1 MTETLTEKQ
10 RVAMEAL
17 EGAQRA
23 GMPLSDYA
31 KSNGLE
37 LRPVYDAI
45 AALRRR
51 GALPK
56 PERTRK
62 RRAKGDFV
70 AIRVS
75 DTAAVAREIAHV
87 GRDELVCRLVGA
99 DGWTIECRQWPRPQW
114 VATLLS
120 GEKDAAA

>member
-1 MTETLTEKQ
+1 MTEALTEKQ
-10 RVAMEAL
+10 RVAMETL

-23 GMPLSDYA
+23 GMSLSDYA
-31 KSNGLE
+31 KSKGLE

-62 RRAKGDFV
+62 RRPKGDFV

-75 DTAAVAREIAHV
+75 GSAAAEREVAHV
-87 GRDELVCRLVGA
+87 GRDEMVCRLVRA
-99 DGWTIECRQWPRPQW
+99 DWAIECRQWPQPQW
-114 VATLLS
+114 VALLLA
-120 GEKDAAA
+120 GGKDAAA

>member
-1 MTETLTEKQ
+1 MTEALTEKQ
-10 RVAMEAL
+10 RVAMETL

-23 GMPLSDYA
+23 GMPLSEYA
-31 KSNGLE
+31 RSQGLE

-56 PERTRK
+56 PERTGK
-62 RRAKGDFV
+62 RRAKSDFV

-75 DTAAVAREIAHV
+75 DRAAAAREVAHV
-87 GRDELVCRLVGA
+87 VGDEIVCRLARV
-99 DGWTIECRQWPRPQW
+99 DGWTIECRQWPQPQW
-114 VATLLS
+114 VAALLS